1 MIDTQTGESF
11 TGHHGRTMQYGFS
24 SDGRQLTGRGGSR
37 PRVSVL
43 ASPSADTVSAG
54 PAGGLFVLTVTD
66 GGAAAQIAADSAA
79 LYSGRIGAARSGGA
93 LPALSGIE
101 ALGQRREELDVA
113 IRLGEPVEQQLDA
126 FVGADSGEHP
136 AH

>member
-11 TGHHGRTMQYGFS
+11 TGHHGRTMQYGSS

-43 ASPSADTVSAG
+43 ASPSADTVSTG

-79 LYSGRIGAARSGGA
+79 LYSGRIWRGPSGGGGA
-93 LPALSGIE
+93 GLLGLS
-101 ALGQRREELDVA
+101 A
-113 IRLGEPVEQQLDA
+113 
-126 FVGADSGEHP
+126 
-136 AH
+136 